1 MAQPG
6 TAQFF
11 LSGTCKKRVYPELHP
26 CERMPRNQTDACGH
40 PLYTRGKSSPILER
54 RQRLRSRLPA
64 VLGRGVLV
72 LWVTAE
78 MKGVPTVRGEFLME
92 EIRDG
97 AGLCPELSQEHGIKV
112 QHTKNGVFFFSS
124 CAEKE

>member
-11 LSGTCKKRVYPELHP
+11 LSGTRKKHVYPELHP
-26 CERMPRNQTDACGH
+26 CERVPRNQTDACGR
-40 PLYTRGKSSPILER
+40 PLYTRGKSSPVLER

-64 VLGRGVLV
+64 VLGWGVLV

-78 MKGVPTVRGEFLME
+78 MRGIPRVRGEFLME

-97 AGLCPELSQEHGIKV
+97 AGLCPELSQECDSKV